1 MGHPTTTVPAAHMSR
16 RIRVQVRADA
26 CLYEGYVHLH
36 EEAHRL
42 QEVLNDPRPFLNL
55 TEVVMLDGSGG
66 QMFET
71 AYVALN
77 KGAITHVVI
86 LGDEPATG
94 SGGGRKKGKKSRK
107 SVSAAD
113 VSVASAGPKTLPPK
127 TAGIRGQGSADD
139 MSVSDLILED
149 EPDDIDPD
157 DLLGG

>member
-1 MGHPTTTVPAAHMSR
+1 MSHPTATVPAAHLSR

-55 TEVVMLDGSGG
+55 TEVVMQDGSSG
-66 QMFET
+66 QAFEAT
-71 AYVALN
+71 YVALN

-86 LGDEPATG
+86 LGDEPASG
-94 SGGGRKKGKKSRK
+94 GVGGGRKKGKKSRK
-107 SVSAAD
+107 GVSTAD
-113 VSVASAGPKTLPPK
+113 VPVLPAGPKTRPSGRGVAQ
-127 TAGIRGQGSADD
+127 AGAEE

>member
-1 MGHPTTTVPAAHMSR
+1 MSHPTATVPAAHLSR

-55 TEVVMLDGSGG
+55 TEVVMQDGSGG
-66 QMFET
+66 QAFEAT
-71 AYVALN
+71 YVALN

-86 LGDEPATG
+86 LGDEAVAA
-94 SGGGRKKGKKSRK
+94 SAGGRPKGKQPRK
-107 SVSAAD
+107 GASASD
-113 VSVASAGPKTLPPK
+113 VSVPPAGPKTRPVGRAS
-127 TAGIRGQGSADD
+127 TQASSDVD
-139 MSVSDLILED
+139 EMSVSDLILED